1 MYYSDIIAMFAE
13 IINLKIKNMLI
24 YNTIYETG
32 QKTKEIVLVIE
43 LTKHGTESIPEALRF
58 FLVRL
63 IFFDHLAGFFLI
75 SVQRC
80 PHFV

>member
-1 MYYSDIIAMFAE
+1 MGKSVRTSPFCFFQDLPQSIPV
-13 IINLKIKNMLI
+13 
-24 YNTIYETG
+24 YNIIYETG